1 MLFTKASEYALLSV
15 AILAKSDT
23 PRNVEALAKDLN
35 ISKSFLAK
43 ILQSLAKNNIL
54 ISHKGANG
62 GFSLEKDAKNISI
75 LEIISTVENKPIQ
88 VLDCTADINCCPNNP
103 NGCIIL
109 PFFNKLQN
117 KIDNFLENLTIED
130 LIQS

>member
-15 AILAKSDT
+15 AILAKSET
-23 PRNVEALAKDLN
+23 PKNVEALAKDLN

-43 ILQSLAKNNIL
+43 ILQNLAKQDIL

-62 GFSLEKDAKNISI
+62 GFTLQKEPKEISI

-88 VLDCTADINCCPNNP
+88 VLECTSDVNCCPNNP
-103 NGCIIL
+103 NSCIIL

-117 KIDNFLENLTIED
+117 KIDDFLKELTIED
-130 LIQS
+130 LIQY